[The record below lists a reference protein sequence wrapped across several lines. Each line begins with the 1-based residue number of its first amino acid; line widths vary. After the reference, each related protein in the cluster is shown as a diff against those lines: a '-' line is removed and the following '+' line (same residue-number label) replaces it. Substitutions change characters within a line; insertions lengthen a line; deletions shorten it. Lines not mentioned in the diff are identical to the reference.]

1 MGARPAAEAGLD
13 VGGRGGTGRGDLR
26 AADVSTWALTEEQDD
41 AGQHDDQGAQADAR
55 APRTPGSSPWQAG
68 TVLAAAAHRHVQGLL
83 ALLGRLP

>member
-1 MGARPAAEAGLD
+1 MPGPQDKAGRD
-13 VGGRGGTGRGDLR
+13 VGRGAGRLGAGPAGSRCQHVG
-26 AADVSTWALTEEQDD
+26 LTEEQDD

-55 APRTPGSSPWQAG
+55 APRAPGSGPWQAG